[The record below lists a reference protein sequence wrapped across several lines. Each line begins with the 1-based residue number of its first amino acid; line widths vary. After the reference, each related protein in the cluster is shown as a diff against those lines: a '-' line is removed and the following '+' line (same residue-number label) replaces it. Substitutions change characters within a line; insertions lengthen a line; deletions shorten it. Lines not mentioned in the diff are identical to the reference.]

1 MSAIA
6 KAAAYLTE
14 HGVSSIS
21 PGMGMFL
28 VRVTDGVKAARA
40 ALWREGRC
48 RVEEAEAHFVRTCPP
63 GVCKVQSPQECTC
76 LITVGEALA
85 LAGPLEEY
93 EKALNT
99 ISIMACHQQVA
110 VIGVLQAALKKGGA
124 R

>member
-28 VRVTDGVKAARA
+28 VRVADGVKAARA
-40 ALWREGRC
+40 ALPSLSP
-48 RVEEAEAHFVRTCPP
+48 AEALT
-63 GVCKVQSPQECTC
+63 
-76 LITVGEALA
+76 

-99 ISIMACHQQVA
+99 ISIMACHQQVS
-110 VIGVLQAALKKGGA
+110 VIGVLQAALRKEGLG
-124 R
+124 

>member
-6 KAAAYLTE
+6 KAAAHLTE

-21 PGMGMFL
+21 PDLGMFL
-28 VRVTDGVKAARA
+28 VRVADGVKAARGT
-40 ALWREGRC
+40 L
-48 RVEEAEAHFVRTCPP
+48 PSL
-63 GVCKVQSPQECTC
+63 SPA
-76 LITVGEALA
+76 EALA